1 MTDAQCACGALRLK
15 FRESPQLTALCHCH
29 ACQRRTGAP
38 FSANAFYAAE
48 CVEIAGTAKEYA
60 RIGDSGRQVR
70 MYFCPA
76 CGSTVYW
83 KADATPSWIGVAV
96 GSFADPAFAR
106 PSMSVFEQS
115 KHEWVQLD
123 EAVEHFQRLPTG
135 RE

>member
-1 MTDAQCACGALRLK
+1 MVDAQCACGALRLT
-15 FRESPQLTALCHCH
+15 FREPPQLTALCHCH

-48 CVEIAGTAKEYA
+48 CVEIAGTAKEFV
-60 RIGDSGRQVR
+60 RIGDSDRKVR
-70 MYFCPA
+70 MYFCLA

-83 KADATPSWIGVAV
+83 KADASPSWIGVAV
-96 GSFADPAFAR
+96 GSFADPAFA
-106 PSMSVFEQS
+106 PPTMSVFEQS

-123 EAVEHFQRLPTG
+123 ETIEHFKGPLAG